1 MKPADLFGIMRKHPD
16 TGDEYLDTLTLSG
29 IPEEATRK
37 ASEWERRLPYLI
49 VNNPRIRVAR
59 FRLEEVAA

>member
-1 MKPADLFGIMRKHPD
+1 MKTSDLFGVVRKHPD
-16 TGDEYLDTLTLSG
+16 DGSDYLDTLTLSG

-37 ASEWERRLPYLI
+37 ASEWERRLPYL
-49 VNNPRIRVAR
+49 VTNNPRQRVAR